1 MDNYNIPAIL
11 SIIIP
16 VYNEEDNLLDLY
28 REVKKTL
35 DKAGISF
42 ELIFV
47 NDGSKDRSLEIIKQ
61 LSMNDPRV
69 RFASFSRN
77 FGHEAA
83 SSCGFRMARG
93 KAAVL
98 MDADMQDPPEIIL
111 KMFLK
116 WQQGFEIVYAR
127 RLSREGESFFK
138 KFTSRVFYRFINLLS
153 DTKIPVDVGDF
164 RLVDRKVIDAF
175 NHLTERSRFVRGL
188 FSWVGYNQTVIEYER
203 LPRKGGTTKYNW
215 LKLLLLSMD
224 AIFGFS
230 LVPLRLCILFGI
242 STIAFSFINASIIV
256 FQRLFLDLEI
266 PGYAL
271 LTAGTFLLGGV
282 QLTFL
287 GVLGEYIG
295 KIFKEVQGRPLYIV
309 KERSDNGFYNVS
321 ELVISQDNKV
331 GAEIL

>member
-1 MDNYNIPAIL
+1 MDNNYNNPLML
-11 SIIIP
+11 SVIIP
-16 VYNEEDNLLDLY
+16 VYNEEDNLPDLY

-35 DKAGISF
+35 DKARISF

-61 LSMNDPRV
+61 VSMNDPCV

-83 SSCGFRMARG
+83 SSCGFRMAWG

-98 MDADMQDPPEIIL
+98 MDADMQDPPEIIP
-111 KMFLK
+111 KMFSK

-138 KFTSRVFYRFINLLS
+138 KFTSRAFYKFINILS

-175 NHLTERSRFVRGL
+175 NQLTERSRFVRGL

-203 LPRKGGTTKYNW
+203 PPRKGGTTKYNW

-242 STIAFSFINASIIV
+242 STIAFSFIIALIIV
-256 FQRLFLDLEI
+256 FQRLFLELEI

-271 LTAGTFLLGGV
+271 LATGMFFLGGT
-282 QLTFL
+282 QLIFL
-287 GVLGEYIG
+287 GVIGEYTG
-295 KIFKEVQGRPLYIV
+295 KIFKEVQGRPLYII
-309 KERSDNGFYNVS
+309 KESSDNK
-321 ELVISQDNKV
+321 LA
-331 GAEIL
+331 AEVYAREEYAR